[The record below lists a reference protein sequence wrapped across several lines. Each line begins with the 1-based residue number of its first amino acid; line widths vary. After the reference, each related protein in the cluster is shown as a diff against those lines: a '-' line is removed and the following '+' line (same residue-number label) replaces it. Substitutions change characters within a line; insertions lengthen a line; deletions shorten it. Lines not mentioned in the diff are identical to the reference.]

1 MLAPRTSVIAHRNAP
16 PQSALENAPGSSA
29 IQTWKTSTMTRN
41 AAYPPTIVP
50 ITLRE
55 REEADPSP
63 SLRGLGTG
71 LRTARTTIATKI
83 A

>member
-1 MLAPRTSVIAHRNAP
+1 
-16 PQSALENAPGSSA
+16 
-29 IQTWKTSTMTRN
+29 MTRN

-50 ITLRE
+50 ITRRE

-63 SLRGLGTG
+63 SLCGLVAG